1 MPELEFV
8 EFKNSQNGFLFFNK
22 FLNSIN
28 STSDNLSYI
37 CSMPEHEIYMRRC
50 LELAALGLGN
60 VSPNPMV
67 GAVIVHNDRII
78 GEGYHQ
84 KYGDAHAEVNAVN
97 QVIEKFSNY
106 AEMFRQSTIYV
117 SLEPCAHYGKTPPC
131 ADLII
136 KHQIP
141 KAVVGCRDPFDQVN
155 GKGIE
160 KLQAAGIEVVVG
172 VLEDECKWLN
182 RRFFTRV
189 QKNRPYVILKWAQ
202 TADGF
207 FAPGDGTQFWITGP
221 ESRKLVHQWRGEEDA
236 ILVGTNTVAID
247 NPQLNVRYGSGHS
260 PKRIVIDRTLK
271 LDKGLNIFDQSVE
284 TLIFN
289 ELKTEF
295 DRKNKYIA
303 LEDFGRYVPEYIL
316 YQLYLQDIQSVII
329 EGGAY
334 TIDRFIKAGLWDE
347 ARIFTGIPTLKEG
360 IKAPDI
366 EGFEIIKESLTGTD
380 NLQILVNG

>member
-1 MPELEFV
+1 LLSELESA
-8 EFKNSQNGFLFFNK
+8 EFKNSQNGFLLFDK
-22 FLNSIN
+22 FLNSLN

-37 CSMPEHEIYMRRC
+37 CSMPEHEIYIRRC
-50 LELAALGLGN
+50 LELAELGLGN

-67 GAVIVHNDRII
+67 GAVIVHENKII

-84 KYGDAHAEVNAVN
+84 KYGEAHAEVNAVN
-97 QVIEKFSNY
+97 DVIDKFNDY
-106 AEMFRQSTIYV
+106 DILLRQSTIYV

-141 KAVVGCRDPFDQVN
+141 KVVVGCRDPFDQVN

-160 KLQAAGIEVVVG
+160 KLEAAGIKVIVG

-189 QKNRPYVILKWAQ
+189 QKHRPYVILKWAQ

-207 FAPGDGTQFWITGP
+207 FGPADGTQFWITGT

-247 NPQLNVRYGSGHS
+247 NPQLNVRYGNGRS

-295 DRKNKYIA
+295 DGKNKYIA

-316 YQLYLQDIQSVII
+316 YQLYLQDIQSVIV

-347 ARIFTGIPTLKEG
+347 ARIFTGTPTLKDG

-366 EGFEIIKESLTGTD
+366 EGFEQEEKKLTGAD
-380 NLQILVNG
+380 SLRILYN